1 MAEDLFNDR
10 DISWLSFNKRVLHEI
25 LFPDLKIYDKIKFL
39 AIHSNNLDEFSRVR
53 MAQLEMLAGKENLPD
68 AGYFSNILK
77 AVRKEANKQSLE
89 ARIILEKLLIPELKT
104 NGIILYYAA
113 KKLSKTHKEEALNIF
128 MSKVLTYLQPVILD
142 EKTNI
147 FLEDRLLY
155 FLVQLT
161 DKRTKSKR
169 YMILNIPSHIIPR
182 LYTLSPQNGKKY
194 FIYLD
199 DIIRIGTG
207 YIMKKY
213 AIGDLYAIKLNRN
226 AEINIDEEQ
235 EGLIDALQK
244 GVQSRKMGNPSRFQ
258 YDAKMPPGMIAF
270 CREKFNLESGEMLP
284 VGRYMNMSDFFA
296 LPNPGGSKLLQKPLK
311 PLKHP
316 SLSLFGNYFKAISR
330 RDFLFH
336 FPYQTYDHVLV
347 FFNQA
352 VLDPYVT
359 EIMITFY
366 RIAHGSY
373 VVNALISAA
382 KNGKKV
388 KAFVE
393 LKARFDEANNIY
405 WAKKMAEAGVEISY
419 SIPGIKV
426 HAKAALIKRKVNG
439 KEQQFG
445 FFGTGNFNEKTS
457 GTYSDIGLLSADP
470 RHCTELESVFNYL
483 FHRKQPEAFETLIV
497 PQFGGFEKF
506 MALIDNEISIAKTG
520 EYAEIWVKVN
530 NLEDPEIIQK
540 LYDASSAGVKV
551 KLCVRSI
558 CRIKPGVPG
567 LSEHISVCR
576 VVGSYLEHSR
586 IFIFHNQGKQD
597 MYLGSADWMT
607 RNMKTRI
614 EVVFPILNLKIKK
627 EVLKFMEIQF
637 TPSVK
642 TQMLDADLQP
652 IPYPERP
659 AQYCAQVA
667 FHTFLKTSSKKKKTL
682 TAKTEGET
690 IVS

>member
-1 MAEDLFNDR
+1 MAEEIFNDR
-10 DISWLSFNKRVLHEI
+10 DLSWLSFNMRVLHET
-25 LFPDLKIYDKIKFL
+25 LFPDHKIFDKIKFL

-53 MAQLEMLAGKENLPD
+53 MAQLEIMAENENQPD
-68 AGYFSNILK
+68 DGYFARTLI

-89 ARIILEKLLIPELKT
+89 SRIILEKMLLPELK
-104 NGIILYYAA
+104 NEGIILYYAA
-113 KKLSKTHKEEALNIF
+113 NKILQTHKEEALNIF
-128 MSKVLTYLQPVILD
+128 MSKVLSYLQPVFLD
-142 EKTNI
+142 KHTDI
-147 FLEDRLLY
+147 FLEDRQLY
-155 FLVQLT
+155 FLVQLV
-161 DKRTKSKR
+161 DKRTKMKR
-169 YMILNIPSHIIPR
+169 NMILNIPSQIIPR
-182 LYTLSPQNGKKY
+182 FHALSAQKGKKY

-213 AIGDLYAIKLNRN
+213 AIGELYAIKLNRN
-226 AEINIDEEQ
+226 AELNIEDEQ

-244 GVQSRKMGNPSRFQ
+244 GVQSRKLGNPSRFQ
-258 YDAKMPPGMIAF
+258 YDVKMPAGLMEF
-270 CREKFNLESGEMLP
+270 CRERFLLEKGEMLP
-284 VGRYMNMSDFFA
+284 AGRYMNMSDLFT
-296 LPNPGGSKLLQKPLK
+296 LPNPGGSKFLQKPLK
-311 PLKHP
+311 PLKHR

-330 RDFLFH
+330 RDFIFH

-439 KEQQFG
+439 KVQQFG

-457 GTYSDIGLLSADP
+457 GTYSDIGLLTADP
-470 RHCTELESVFNYL
+470 RHCKELEMVFNYL
-483 FHRKQPEAFETLIV
+483 FHKIQPSAFETLIV

-506 MALIDNEISIAKTG
+506 MALIENEISISKRG
-520 EYAEIWVKVN
+520 EYAEIWVKIN

-540 LYDASSAGVKV
+540 LYEASAAGVKI
-551 KLCVRSI
+551 KLNVRSI

-567 LSEHISVCR
+567 LSENISLCR
-576 VVGSYLEHSR
+576 VVGNYLEHSR

-597 MYLGSADWMT
+597 IYLGSADWMT

-614 EVVFPILNLKIKK
+614 EVVFPIFNLKIRK

-637 TPSVK
+637 KPSVK
-642 TQMLDADLQP
+642 TQFLSADLQP
-652 IPYPERP
+652 IPNPDKP

-667 FHTFLKTSSKKKKTL
+667 FYKFLKGQGKKKKRL
-682 TAKTEGET
+682 TAKTQGIT
-690 IVS
+690 

>member
-1 MAEDLFNDR
+1 M
-10 DISWLSFNKRVLHEI
+10 
-25 LFPDLKIYDKIKFL
+25 
-39 AIHSNNLDEFSRVR
+39 
-53 MAQLEMLAGKENLPD
+53 
-68 AGYFSNILK
+68 
-77 AVRKEANKQSLE
+77 
-89 ARIILEKLLIPELKT
+89 
-104 NGIILYYAA
+104 
-113 KKLSKTHKEEALNIF
+113 
-128 MSKVLTYLQPVILD
+128 
-142 EKTNI
+142 
-147 FLEDRLLY
+147 
-155 FLVQLT
+155 
-161 DKRTKSKR
+161 
-169 YMILNIPSHIIPR
+169 PS
-182 LYTLSPQNGKKY
+182 
-194 FIYLD
+194 
-199 DIIRIGTG
+199 
-207 YIMKKY
+207 
-213 AIGDLYAIKLNRN
+213 
-226 AEINIDEEQ
+226 
-235 EGLIDALQK
+235 
-244 GVQSRKMGNPSRFQ
+244 
-258 YDAKMPPGMIAF
+258 GMIAF
-270 CREKFNLESGEMLP
+270 CKEKFKLESGEMLP

-296 LPNPGGSKLLQKPLK
+296 LPNPGGSKLLQKTLK

-470 RHCTELESVFNYL
+470 RHCTELESVFNFL
-483 FHRKQPEAFETLIV
+483 FHRKQPAAFETLIV

-506 MALIDNEISIAKTG
+506 MALIENEISIAKAG

-540 LYDASSAGVKV
+540 LYDASAAGVQV

-597 MYLGSADWMT
+597 IYLGSADWMT

-614 EVVFPILNLKIKK
+614 EVVFPILNQKIKK
-627 EVLKFMEIQF
+627 EILKFMDIQF

-667 FHTFLKTSSKKKKTL
+667 FHAFLKGPGKKKKAL
-682 TAKTEGET
+682 TAKTEGPS

>member
-1 MAEDLFNDR
+1 MDEEIFNDR
-10 DISWLSFNKRVLHEI
+10 DISWLSFNMRVLHEI
-25 LFPDLKIYDKIKFL
+25 LFPDHKIFDKIKFL

-53 MAQLEMLAGKENLPD
+53 MAQLEMLAVNENIPET
-68 AGYFSNILK
+68 GYFFRMLK
-77 AVRKEANKQSLE
+77 AVRKEVNKQSLE
-89 ARIILEKLLIPELKT
+89 SRIILEKMLLPELKKE
-104 NGIILYYAA
+104 GIILYYAA
-113 KKLSKTHKEEALNIF
+113 HKLSQTHKEEALNIF
-128 MSKVLTYLQPVILD
+128 MSKVLSYLQPVFLD
-142 EKTNI
+142 EKTDI
-147 FLEDRLLY
+147 FLEDRQLY
-155 FLVQLT
+155 FLVQLI
-161 DKRTKSKR
+161 DKRTKNR
-169 YMILNIPSHIIPR
+169 RNMILNIPSQIIPR
-182 LYTLSPQNGKKY
+182 FYTLSAQKGKKY

-213 AIGDLYAIKLNRN
+213 AIGELYAIKLNRN
-226 AEINIDEEQ
+226 AELNIEDDQ
-235 EGLIDALQK
+235 NGLIDALQK
-244 GVQSRKMGNPSRFQ
+244 GVQSRKLGNPSRFQ
-258 YDAKMPPGMIAF
+258 YDATMPAGMIEF
-270 CREKFNLESGEMLP
+270 CHERFNLERGEMLP
-284 VGRYMNMSDFFA
+284 VGRYMNMSDFFTF
-296 LPNPGGSKLLQKPLK
+296 PNHGESKLFQKSLK
-311 PLKHP
+311 QLKHP

-388 KAFVE
+388 KAFIE

-439 KEQQFG
+439 KVQHFG

-457 GTYSDIGLLSADP
+457 GTYSDIGLLTADP
-470 RHCTELESVFNYL
+470 RHCKELESVFNYL
-483 FHRKQPEAFETLIV
+483 FHKQPPAAFETLIV

-506 MALIDNEISIAKTG
+506 IALIENEISISKRG

-540 LYDASSAGVKV
+540 LYDASAAGVKI

-567 LSEHISVCR
+567 LSENISLCR
-576 VVGSYLEHSR
+576 VVGNYLEH
-586 IFIFHNQGKQD
+586 
-597 MYLGSADWMT
+597 
-607 RNMKTRI
+607 
-614 EVVFPILNLKIKK
+614 
-627 EVLKFMEIQF
+627 
-637 TPSVK
+637 
-642 TQMLDADLQP
+642 
-652 IPYPERP
+652 
-659 AQYCAQVA
+659 
-667 FHTFLKTSSKKKKTL
+667 
-682 TAKTEGET
+682 
-690 IVS
+690 